1 MIFVSVL
8 NKGFFWSLDVRF
20 INFELKEYKDEIEKL
35 KAEISTLLNEKL
47 ELEKTMDDLK
57 RQCKQNEK
65 ESQVKED

>member
-1 MIFVSVL
+1 M
-8 NKGFFWSLDVRF
+8 
-20 INFELKEYKDEIEKL
+20 EKL